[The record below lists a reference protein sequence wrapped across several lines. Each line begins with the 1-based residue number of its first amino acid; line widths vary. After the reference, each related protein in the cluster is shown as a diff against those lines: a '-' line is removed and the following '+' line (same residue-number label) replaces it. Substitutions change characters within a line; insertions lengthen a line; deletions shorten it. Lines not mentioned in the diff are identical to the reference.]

1 MRDRLEDLDDAALV
15 AAVAASN
22 GEALKVLYRRHGSP
36 IYALARRL
44 LDEQGAEEIVQEV
57 FLRLWNQ
64 PERFDPARG
73 ALRSFLFKQ
82 THSRAVE
89 RIRSETARRRRE
101 ERHDRESG
109 KRSGDIE
116 QEAWELIR
124 TELVKDALNG
134 LSEGERDAINLA
146 YFGGHTYREVAQLLD
161 LPEGTVK
168 SRIRQGLTKLA
179 ATFEATGMGARQ

>member
-1 MRDRLEDLDDAALV
+1 MRDRPDELDDATLV
-15 AAVAASN
+15 SAVAVGD
-22 GEALKVLYRRHGSP
+22 GEALKVLYSRHGAP

-44 LDEQGAEEIVQEV
+44 LDDQAAEEIVQEV

-109 KRSGDIE
+109 RTSGDIE

-124 TELVKDALNG
+124 TELVKDALNT

-179 ATFEATGMGARQ
+179 ATFESSGMGARQ